1 MYEGLSDADLPIEA
15 IVAHN
20 MGDEDWEELT
30 NDNQL
35 LAFGCSRKATHE
47 RDRYDRFEPE
57 PITIKAL
64 ITRPR
69 HH

>member
-1 MYEGLSDADLPIEA
+1 MYEGIADDLPIEA
-15 IVAHN
+15 LVARN
-20 MGDEDWEELT
+20 RGDEDWEGLVDDFST
-30 NDNQL
+30 L
-35 LAFGCSRKATHE
+35 GAGCARRATHE

-69 HH
+69 HR